1 MGYQR
6 RVHGVHCY
14 LTELGTLVA
23 MAAKV
28 AAVITLASLCAAEPG
43 YGYGYG
49 INAVAYHPYGGYSS
63 EYRSTQGLTGYGGY
77 YGKREAEPGYGYG
90 GHSHVYRTTEG
101 LTEGYYGKRSA
112 EPGYGYSS
120 GVSYYHRS
128 PQGVQGYGYGGYH
141 KRSAEPGYGYHH
153 GHGQSYVHQDRDHYH
168 GSYGYEI
175 EHDYKKRSAEAGY
188 GHGGD
193 SYQYVNRPYS
203 DYKIEVYHP
212 QTYDH
217 GYGKRS
223 AEPGY
228 GSAYVH
234 VEQKDHGYGYPESYE
249 YGYNI
254 HKRSAEPGYDSNESY
269 QEVSNT
275 PYSHYDIKVYH
286 PY

>member
-1 MGYQR
+1 M
-6 RVHGVHCY
+6 GVHCY

-23 MAAKV
+23 MAAKI

-120 GVSYYHRS
+120 GISYYHRS

-141 KRSAEPGYGYHH
+141 KRSAEPGYGY
-153 GHGQSYVHQDRDHYH
+153 
-168 GSYGYEI
+168 
-175 EHDYKKRSAEAGY
+175 
-188 GHGGD
+188 GGD

-212 QTYDH
+212 QTYHH

-234 VEQKDHGYGYPESYE
+234 IEQKDHGYGYPESYE

-254 HKRSAEPGYDSNESY
+254 HKRSAEASNESY
-269 QEVSNT
+269 QHVSNT
-275 PYSHYDIKVYH
+275 PYSHYEVEAYH